1 MQIEKIKQKYEALS
15 PFLNERSR
23 RIFAATEAKSI
34 GRGGITIVSKA
45 TGLNRNT
52 IARGIKEISVGKSTL
67 EERVRKHG
75 GGRKTIE
82 KLDKC
87 IKPDLENLVEPTSRG
102 DPESPLRWTTKSL
115 RNLAGELRK
124 KGHKISHET
133 VSSLLRELNYSLQ
146 GNVKTKEGT
155 DHPDRNAQF
164 EYINEKVKQQQNQNN
179 PVISVDAKKKEI
191 VGNYKNAGRDWQP
204 KGNPIEV
211 KVHDFLDKKLGKIC
225 PYGVYDLSQNNGW
238 VSVGIDHDTAAF
250 AVESIRQWWKT
261 MGKEIYHKSD
271 SILITADAGG
281 SNGYKNKLWKIE
293 LQKLANKIKK
303 PISVCHFPPGTS
315 KWNKIE
321 HRLFSFISS
330 NWRAN
335 PLISH
340 EVIVNLIS
348 STTTKNGLKVRCRI
362 DERKYPTG
370 IKISKKQ

>member
-179 PVISVDAKKKEI
+179 PVISVDAKEK
-191 VGNYKNAGRDWQP
+191 RDSWQ
-204 KGNPIEV
+204 
-211 KVHDFLDKKLGKIC
+211 
-225 PYGVYDLSQNNGW
+225 
-238 VSVGIDHDTAAF
+238 
-250 AVESIRQWWKT
+250 
-261 MGKEIYHKSD
+261 
-271 SILITADAGG
+271 
-281 SNGYKNKLWKIE
+281 
-293 LQKLANKIKK
+293 LQKCWKGLAAK
-303 PISVCHFPPGTS
+303 
-315 KWNKIE
+315 
-321 HRLFSFISS
+321 
-330 NWRAN
+330 
-335 PLISH
+335 
-340 EVIVNLIS
+340 
-348 STTTKNGLKVRCRI
+348 
-362 DERKYPTG
+362 RKSY
-370 IKISKKQ
+370 